1 MSAVRGLYAA
11 AGMSLLLGVWLRV
24 VRSPLPG
31 ADVAPRSLPMAGTAA
46 GPPASAAG
54 APSFAAIVAANIF
67 SPTRAAPSARF
78 APPGLGGGRALTQAR
93 PRGPVLKLYG
103 ITVGPGSA
111 VALIDADPK
120 IPGAEI
126 YRVGDLVAGAML
138 VAITD
143 STVTLAEPSGP
154 LILRLSPAQRARP

>member
-1 MSAVRGLYAA
+1 VTAVRRLYAA
-11 AGMSLLLGVWLRV
+11 AGVFLLLGLWLRV

-31 ADVAPRSLPMAGTAA
+31 AEVAPPALPMAGMPAA
-46 GPPASAAG
+46 PAATAAG
-54 APSFAAIVAANIF
+54 APRYAAIVAANIF
-67 SPTRAAPSARF
+67 SQTRAAPSARF
-78 APPGLGGGRALTQAR
+78 TPPGLGGGRGLTQAK
-93 PRGPVLKLYG
+93 PRGPALKLYG
-103 ITVGPGSA
+103 VTVGPAGA

-126 YRVGDLVAGAML
+126 YRVGDLVAGAPL